1 MLVSAFLCTHPVTR
15 AAVLRRFESFL
26 SRNQEFYIGSF
37 ISGIQLLPITSRLPI
52 QTRPATGDQVTLNQE
67 IIHEYLGCQQRRPS
81 LELTQIHTITS
92 FGIEKC
98 DEWKRSP
105 R

>member
-1 MLVSAFLCTHPVTR
+1 MMTLF
-15 AAVLRRFESFL
+15 
-26 SRNQEFYIGSF
+26 
-37 ISGIQLLPITSRLPI
+37 SGIIQILPLRITSTPI